1 MSQGLNPSQRAAV
14 EHGDGPLLIL
24 AGAGS
29 GKTRVITQR
38 IARLVQGGV
47 APDRILAVS
56 FTNKAAEE
64 MSERMHPLI
73 GKSRTGKLWMSTFH
87 SFGLRFLKE
96 EQKAL
101 KLTSRFSVF
110 DQGDTLGVIKEI
122 LRELRQAGAARK
134 LDPAAILARISSYK
148 NASLAPD
155 AVPESDFEY
164 DDIAREVYPEYE
176 ARMRAM
182 GAVDFDDLVLLPVR
196 ALTRS
201 EALRKAWRG
210 RFDHVLVDEFQ
221 DTSTVQLGLI
231 RALGNERGNVCV
243 VGDDDQSI
251 YGWRGADVS
260 NILDFD
266 KHFAGAT
273 VVKLEESY
281 RSREAVVAVAN
292 AAIGR
297 AQGRRLGKVLRAVRM
312 GGDKV
317 RVCVCEDAAAE
328 AKLVAKEIREALKDG
343 ARPEVAVLYRSNL
356 QARIVEE
363 ELRVEGL
370 QYKLVGGTQFFDR
383 KEVKDVA
390 AYLRLVVNPLDEI
403 SLRRILN
410 YPARGLGTKT
420 VERIEA
426 HAEAHAVPFAKALEQ
441 ISFIEGVPDASKRAG
456 QELMSM
462 LSRYRERFDGGGPL
476 APAAR
481 EMVEQLGI
489 RADLAEA
496 AEGGESGAVRF
507 GNVEHLMSWIDRY
520 EKKEARTKRSLQNF
534 LERVTLRGDQQ
545 QEEQPASITMSTLHG
560 AKGLEFDIV
569 FLIGCVEGQ
578 LPHSRTTDPKL
589 TEVYAPDVEEERRL
603 FYVGVTRARDR
614 LYLTRPKRRMLRGVV
629 TELHPSRFLE
639 GLPEEHIE
647 LYERLETKELATNE
661 LAELG
666 REFLQKRAL
675 AKGAPPV
682 RR

>member
-29 GKTRVITQR
+29 GKTRVITHR
-38 IARLVQGGV
+38 IARLVQSGV
-47 APDRILAVS
+47 PPDRILAVS

-64 MSERMHPLI
+64 MSERMVPLL
-73 GKSRTGKLWMSTFH
+73 GKDRTKKLWMSTFH

-96 EQKAL
+96 EKKAF
-101 KLTSRFSVF
+101 KLVSKFTVF
-110 DQGDTLGVIKEI
+110 DQGDTMGVIKEI
-122 LRELRQAGAARK
+122 LRELRRAGAARK

-148 NASLAPD
+148 NSSLAPD

-196 ALTRS
+196 VLSKDA
-201 EALRKAWRG
+201 AVRKAWRE
-210 RFDHVLVDEFQ
+210 RFDYVMVDEFQ
-221 DTSTVQLGLI
+221 DTSTVQLNLI
-231 RALGNERGNVCV
+231 RLLGNERGNVCV

-251 YGWRGADVS
+251 YGWRGAEVS

-266 KHFAGAT
+266 KHFAGAQ
-273 VVKLEESY
+273 VIKLEESY
-281 RSREAVVAVAN
+281 RSRESVVAVAN

-297 AQGRRLGKVLRAVRM
+297 AQGRRHGKVLRAVRL

-317 RVCVCEDAAAE
+317 RVCVCDDAAAE
-328 AKLVAKEIREALKDG
+328 AKLVAREIKEALKQG
-343 ARPEVAVLYRSNL
+343 APEIAILYRSNL

-370 QYKLVGGTQFFDR
+370 QYKLVGGQQFFDR

-390 AYLRLVVNPLDEI
+390 AYLRLIVNPLDEV

-410 YPARGLGTKT
+410 YPARGLGAKT

-426 HAEAHAVPFAKALEQ
+426 HAEAHALTFGKAFEQ
-441 ISFIEGVPDASKRAG
+441 IAFIDGIPEASRKSG
-456 QELMSM
+456 QELLGMFG
-462 LSRYRERFDGGGPL
+462 RYRERFQAGGPL
-476 APAAR
+476 APSAR

-489 RADLAEA
+489 RADLQEA
-496 AEGGESGAVRF
+496 AEGGESGTMRF
-507 GNVEHLMSWIDRY
+507 GNVEHLMSWLDRY
-520 EKKEARTKRSLQNF
+520 EKKEARNKRSLQNF
-534 LERVTLRGDQQ
+534 LERVTLRGDQA

-560 AKGLEFDIV
+560 AKGLEFDMV

-578 LPHSRTTDPKL
+578 LPHSRTTDPKV

-647 LYERLETKELATNE
+647 LYERLETKELEANE
-661 LAELG
+661 VADLG
-666 REFLQKRAL
+666 REFLQKMAARSALSQRA
-675 AKGAPPV
+675 K
-682 RR
+682 